1 MTLPARGTK
10 EDVDLREKLGLSDK
24 TDDAIFVATW
34 LGKLILFGIS
44 QAGATRCPG
53 LNTEDCRFLQLYGK
67 KETWTPNAIGGLNLL
82 ETKVV
87 SAKFL
92 ASGAFVDTERFLPAL
107 FASADPNS
115 RLSDI
120 GDDILKRATS
130 AVSFEDTILVQQLY
144 EIYLGTRGAEG
155 SLPARVPL
163 QTKILAILC
172 KSKLA
177 SSFVPQSSQIV
188 QEGLAAPKSAQQDT
202 STSLPRKGLEA
213 SKLRGQIFAFTN
225 WLARISSPADL
236 NAFAPGLVTQLRAY
250 IENQGWPRYN
260 TETSIPSAGELS
272 ARALGYESI
281 GLLTGA
287 CADKLLLEPELDLL
301 RWLFVSLSED
311 PSSKDVSISI
321 EQALSSVLG
330 AFGADLSP
338 DLESS
343 LTSLL
348 LHHMGLNPLDPSDI
362 EGSNSNIVRSTRFV
376 AVRFANRCLP
386 YRSTTAR
393 WIDILAIDGG
403 ASERSEV
410 LEEGRKG
417 LDPYWYRML
426 NPIND
431 DDFSSGRSFQAP
443 KYDPPSFPELMV
455 CTFRRLRFLFRT
467 ISKLHDMFREQKL
480 KLLWANILLRLLP
493 QRRDTD
499 FKIFIGE
506 IFRFWICLG
515 CHQRQQQP

>member
-1 MTLPARGTK
+1 MTLPARGSK
-10 EDVDLREKLGLSDK
+10 DDVDLREKLGLSNK
-24 TDDAIFVATW
+24 ADDATFVATW
-34 LGKLILFGIS
+34 LGKLLLFGIGH
-44 QAGATRCPG
+44 AGATRCPG
-53 LNTEDCRFLQLYGK
+53 LTTEDCNFLQLYGK

-92 ASGAFVDTERFLPAL
+92 ASGAFVESERFLPAL

-130 AVSFEDTILVQQLY
+130 AVSFEDTVLVQQLY

-163 QTKILAILC
+163 QTKILIILC

-188 QEGLAAPKSAQQDT
+188 QEGLAASKSAPQDT
-202 STSLPRKGLEA
+202 SVSPPKQGLEA
-213 SKLRGQIFAFTN
+213 SRLRGQIFAFTN

-236 NAFAPGLVTQLRAY
+236 NAFAPDLVTQLRNY
-250 IENQGWPRYN
+250 IENQGWPRFN
-260 TETSIPSAGELS
+260 TETSIPSAGELTS
-272 ARALGYESI
+272 RALGYESI
-281 GLLTGA
+281 GLLAGA

-301 RWLFVSLSED
+301 QWLFMSLSED

-330 AFGADLSP
+330 AFGADLRP

-348 LHHMGLNPLDPSDI
+348 LHHMGLHPPDPSDI
-362 EGSNSNIVRSTRFV
+362 EGSNPKIVRSTRFV

-403 ASERSEV
+403 ANERSEV

-426 NPIND
+426 NPTND
-431 DDFSSGRSFQAP
+431 DNITSDRSLQAL
-443 KYDPPSFPELMV
+443 KYDPPSFPELVV
-455 CTFRRLRFLFRT
+455 CTFRRLYFLFHTSVRDARHVPGAEAC
-467 ISKLHDMFREQKL
+467 IKVPRHVLSLG
-480 KLLWANILLRLLP
+480 LLP
-493 QRRDTD
+493 Q
-499 FKIFIGE
+499 KE
-506 IFRFWICLG
+506 C
-515 CHQRQQQP
+515 